1 LKFLTELSYFL
12 NLLELAK
19 DVILPP
25 LCTVCGKISPDYLC
39 SECNS
44 NIKVFGMSVCN
55 RCGRPLNIERPKDL
69 KRSTE
74 FCSLCKNEQYYF
86 FKARSYCSYEGGTA
100 KIIHKYKYNGYIY
113 LGKILSGFL
122 KRAYE
127 DYYSGE
133 EIDFIDTVPE
143 YSETNHPLRYFAA
156 NGYQPDVDEGGFTIS
171 HDAVGNHMKPLALLL
186 SKFSGIPFANNLVK
200 IKETPKQQKLDR
212 DSRKINLS
220 GAFKVKNCLNVYGRN
235 FLIIDD
241 VWTTGSTLNEISYIL
256 KKSGADKI
264 FLLTLARPV

>member
-1 LKFLTELSYFL
+1 LSYFL

-44 NIKVFGMSVCN
+44 NIKVFGLSVCTH
-55 RCGRPLNIERPKDL
+55 CGRPLKIENSKDL
-69 KRSTE
+69 KFSSE

-86 FKARSYCSYEGGTA
+86 FRARSYCSYEGGAA
-100 KIIHKYKYNGYIY
+100 KIIHKYKYNGYTY

-127 DYYSGE
+127 YYYSKE

-143 YSETNHPLRYFAA
+143 YSETNRLIVNRY
-156 NGYQPDVDEGGFTIS
+156 QSDVDAGDFTIS
-171 HDAVGNHMKPLALLL
+171 HDASGNHMKPLVLLL
-186 SKFSGIPFANNLVK
+186 SKFTGIPFADNLVK
-200 IKETPKQQKLDR
+200 IKQTPKQQKLDR
-212 DSRKINLS
+212 DSRKVNLS
-220 GAFKVKNCLNVYGRN
+220 DAFKIKNCLNVHGRN

-256 KKSGADKI
+256 KKSGANKI